1 MCRTCFAH
9 RREWKFITF
18 VKWQNQ
24 EGPWDTLHWAACWL
38 FTFLPSCDA
47 EEVFITIRG
56 LFKQTLGDG
65 EGQESLECCSPWF
78 CRIVH
83 DLATEHYPS
92 QHLHLNK
99 PLSQLWQN
107 AAENSQPVFSC
118 GPPPLDIN
126 SLSDT
131 RFVNTFSLS
140 AAYFFISLAADHWI
154 LVIFLPITL
163 NCRNVL
169 LSLNHI

>member
-1 MCRTCFAH
+1 MFSLLYGPTITSVYFDIKNMPAEKGTRQMCRTCFAH

-118 GPPPLDIN
+118 GPPPLD
-126 SLSDT
+126 LQVCP
-131 RFVNTFSLS
+131 VN
-140 AAYFFISLAADHWI
+140 
-154 LVIFLPITL
+154 P
-163 NCRNVL
+163 R
-169 LSLNHI
+169 